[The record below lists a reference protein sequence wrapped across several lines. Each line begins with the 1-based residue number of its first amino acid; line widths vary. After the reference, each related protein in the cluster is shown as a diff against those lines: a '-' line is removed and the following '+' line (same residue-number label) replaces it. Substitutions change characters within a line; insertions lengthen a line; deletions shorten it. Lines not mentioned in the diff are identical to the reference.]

1 MDYPAKVV
9 DRQAVYFALHDQ
21 RLRARLR
28 LLVTDAIIEEH
39 RLKPVGQHSDGLE
52 RLLNYFR
59 RGGMAG
65 KLGLHCANPDQPQY
79 RIVRLSGARGVAS
92 VIEDDAVYPSLDEAY
107 HAIFL
112 RRIADLLA
120 N

>member
-1 MDYPAKVV
+1 MDYPARVE
-9 DRQAVYFALHDQ
+9 DRQAVYFAMHHE
-21 RLRARLR
+21 RLRTRLR
-28 LLVTDAIIEEH
+28 GLVTDALIEEH

-65 KLGLHCANPDQPQY
+65 KLGLHRSDGDPPEY
-79 RIVRLSGARGVAS
+79 RIVRFSGARGIVS
-92 VIEDDAVYPSLDEAY
+92 VIEDDAVFTSLNEAY

-112 RRIADLLA
+112 RRVAELMA
-120 N
+120 G